1 MSYYRS
7 QLISLFVTL
16 CSGVAFTDDQA
27 PGSETEAAAIQD
39 AELPE
44 MAAITDVR
52 TKKDTF
58 FSFLEPIVDEIN
70 LKIEA
75 ERAWLKV
82 IQNELR
88 AGRSLNSWQRNM
100 LETMGDYYK
109 VDDPVGSNA
118 FFSEMFDRVDVLP
131 ASLVLAQAANESA
144 WGTSRFAVD
153 GNNLFGQWC
162 FSKGCGLVPSG
173 RDSDASHEV
182 RVFDSVTD
190 SVAGYFRNLNTHPEY
205 ASLRTI
211 RAELRYL
218 GLPLDS
224 QSLAWGLE
232 GYSIR
237 GEHYIRELIDMIRYN
252 RLHTFDQPAFYATQE
267 IAVSAD

>member
-118 FFSEMFDRVDVLP
+118 FFSEMFDRVDVLLRGRGSTFT
-131 ASLVLAQAANESA
+131 ASEAGEDHLHLLGKILTGVEI
-144 WGTSRFAVD
+144 SRF
-153 GNNLFGQWC
+153 C
-162 FSKGCGLVPSG
+162 
-173 RDSDASHEV
+173 
-182 RVFDSVTD
+182 
-190 SVAGYFRNLNTHPEY
+190 
-205 ASLRTI
+205 
-211 RAELRYL
+211 
-218 GLPLDS
+218 
-224 QSLAWGLE
+224 
-232 GYSIR
+232 
-237 GEHYIRELIDMIRYN
+237 
-252 RLHTFDQPAFYATQE
+252 
-267 IAVSAD
+267 